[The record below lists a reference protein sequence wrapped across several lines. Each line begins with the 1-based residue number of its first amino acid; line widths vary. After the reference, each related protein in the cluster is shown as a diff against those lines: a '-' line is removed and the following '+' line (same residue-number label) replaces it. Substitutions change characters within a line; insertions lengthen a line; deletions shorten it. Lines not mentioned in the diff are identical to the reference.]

1 MSEDNLIK
9 DAKTAFQAA
18 QEVENDN
25 RQQQIDDLRFVKL
38 LEQWP
43 EAIRKDREL
52 DGRPCLTID
61 ILNPV
66 VRQVLNDARQNKPA
80 ISVHPVDSS
89 GDPETA
95 EILSGLIRQIE
106 QSSDAEV
113 AYDTALDFAVCS
125 GVGYIKIN
133 TRYAHDDSFDQD
145 IVIER
150 VANPLAIYGDPR
162 STAADSSDWNVAF
175 DLDSLSRAEFERLF
189 PDREPSSFAGADE
202 YRSNAAEVDD
212 EITIAAWWT
221 RDLSEKTIVALSDG
235 QILDEDVYIAQKE
248 LFDALQVQVVG
259 SREVPCYEVKQRL
272 VSGADVLETVEWAG
286 KYIPIIPVYGD
297 ESNVEGRRYFG
308 SLVRNAKDA
317 QRMFNYWR
325 TTTTELVALA
335 PKAPY
340 IGRKG
345 SFETDLDKWQT
356 ANTQTH
362 SFIEYDGPEAPQRQP
377 FSGVP
382 AGALQEALNAS
393 DDVKRITGI
402 YEASLGA
409 RSNETSGRAIMARQ
423 REGDVSTF
431 HYIDNLS
438 RAIRHTGRIVVD
450 LIPKVY
456 GAPRILRTLGPNN
469 EERAVV
475 AAPREM
481 QGNIPP
487 EMMEA
492 EQQQQQ
498 AVAEDMERQEQLQE
512 VSKIYDLSAGK
523 YDVTVKVGPS
533 FTSRR
538 EEAATQMI
546 ELIRAFP
553 AAAPVLGDLL
563 AQNLD
568 WPGADKVAERLQK
581 LLPPELKG
589 EAEDPRIAEAGQIIQ
604 QQQAQM
610 AQMQA
615 EANAKEAEALIK
627 ARELQIKQFEAETE
641 RLKVEGDLVMKSRV
655 TQTPREFV

>member
-1 MSEDNLIK
+1 MSDADLIK
-9 DAKTAFQAA
+9 DAQSAFEAA
-18 QEVENDN
+18 QEVESEW
-25 RQQQIDDLRFVKL
+25 RQEARDDLRFVKL

-66 VRQVLNDARQNKPA
+66 IRQVLNDARQNKPA
-80 ISVHPVDSS
+80 ISVHPVDSA

-125 GVGYIKIN
+125 GIGYLKVN

-150 VANPLAIYGDPR
+150 VANPFAIYRDPR

-175 DLDSLSRAEFERLF
+175 ELDSLTKADFERRYK
-189 PDREPSSFAGADE
+189 DAEPSSFAGAEEFRVDG
-202 YRSNAAEVDD
+202 AEAGD
-212 EITIAAWWT
+212 EITIASYWT
-221 RDLSEKTIVALSDG
+221 REQSEKTIVALDDG
-235 QILDEDVYIAQKE
+235 QILDEEVYVAQKE
-248 LFDALQVQVVG
+248 LFDALGVTVTG
-259 SREVPCYEVKQRL
+259 SRKVPCYDVTQRIM
-272 VSGADVLETVEWAG
+272 GGGDVLETVEWAG

-297 ESNVEGRRYFG
+297 EANVEGQRYFG
-308 SLVRNAKDA
+308 SLVRNAKDP

-335 PKAPY
+335 PKAPF

-345 SFETDLDKWQT
+345 VFAHDIEKWQT
-356 ANTQTH
+356 ANTQSH
-362 SFIEYDGPEAPQRQP
+362 AFIEYDGAEAPQRQP

-382 AGALQEALNAS
+382 AGALQEAMNAS
-393 DDVKRITGI
+393 DDVKRVTGI

-409 RSNETSGRAIMARQ
+409 RSNETSGKAIMARQ

-438 RAIRHTGRIVVD
+438 RAIRHTGRVIVD

-456 GAPRILRTLGPNN
+456 AAPRILRTLGPNN

-475 AAPREM
+475 AAPKEM
-481 QGNIPP
+481 QGNLPP
-487 EMMEA
+487 EMMQVV
-492 EQQQQQ
+492 QQQQQ

-512 VSKIYDLSAGK
+512 VSKIYDLSTGK

-553 AAAPVLGDLL
+553 QAAPVLGDLL
-563 AQNLD
+563 AENLD
-568 WPGADKVAERLQK
+568 WPGAEKVAERLQK
-581 LLPPELKG
+581 LLPPQLQG
-589 EAEDPRIAEAGQIIQ
+589 GEDPRIAEAGQVIQ
-604 QQQAQM
+604 QMQAQMVELQQQANDK
-610 AQMQA
+610 QA
-615 EANAKEAEALIK
+615 DAMIK
-627 ARELQIKQFEAETE
+627 ARELEIRQFEAETD
-641 RLKVEGDLVMKSRV
+641 RLKVEADLIIKSRV
-655 TQTPREFV
+655 SEQPREYT